1 MKTRLFSLVLILI
14 VFQISAFAQSKA
26 DKVIGYYLT
35 LNDDT
40 GKESS
45 QVQIFKATNGKYFG
59 KIVWLAEP
67 NENGKPK
74 VDDDNPDKALQ
85 SRPIIGLQLLKG
97 FSYNEKSDE
106 WSDGTI
112 YNPTG
117 GKTYNCYMKFD
128 GNKLKI
134 RGFIG
139 AAWMGLGKTAT
150 WYKEETQRPAKL

>member
-1 MKTRLFSLVLILI
+1 MKTKFLSLVLFLMA
-14 VFQISAFAQSKA
+14 FQIGAQAPSKA
-26 DKVIGYYLT
+26 DRVIGYYLT

-45 QVQIFKATNGKYFG
+45 QVQIFKATNGKYYG

-67 NENGKPK
+67 TENGKAK

-85 SRPIIGLQLLKG
+85 GRPIIGLQLLKG
-97 FSYNEKSDE
+97 FSYDEKTGE
-106 WSDGTI
+106 WSGGTI

-117 GKTYNCYMKFD
+117 GKTYNCFMKFD

-150 WYKEETQRPAKL
+150 WIKEDAQR

>member
-1 MKTRLFSLVLILI
+1 MKTKFLSLVLLLI
-14 VFQISAFAQSKA
+14 VVQFGAKAQSKA
-26 DKVIGYYLT
+26 DQIVGYYLT
-35 LNDDT
+35 VDDET
-40 GKESS
+40 GKEKS
-45 QVQIFKATNGKYFG
+45 QIQIFKATNGKYYG

-67 NENGKPK
+67 NKNGKAK
-74 VDDDNPDKALQ
+74 VDEDNPDKALQ

-97 FSYNEKSDE
+97 FSFDEKTGE
-106 WSDGTI
+106 WNDGTI

-117 GKTYNCYMKFD
+117 GKTYNCFIKSD

-150 WYKEETQRPAKL
+150 WIREDVQRQVK

>member
-1 MKTRLFSLVLILI
+1 MKTKIFSLVLFLMAC
-14 VFQISAFAQSKA
+14 QISAHAQSKA
-26 DKVIGYYLT
+26 DRVIGYYLT

-45 QVQIFKATNGKYFG
+45 QVQIFKATNGKYYG

-67 NENGKPK
+67 TKNGKAK
-74 VDDDNPDKALQ
+74 VDNDNPDKALQ

-97 FSYNEKSDE
+97 FTYDEKTGE
-106 WSDGTI
+106 WSGGTI

-117 GKTYNCYMKFD
+117 GKTYNCFLKFD

-139 AAWMGLGKTAT
+139 AAWMGLGKTAI
-150 WYKEETQRPAKL
+150 WFKEDVQR

>member
-1 MKTRLFSLVLILI
+1 MKTKLFSVILFLMA
-14 VFQISAFAQSKA
+14 FQIGARAQSKA
-26 DKVIGYYLT
+26 DRVIGYFLT
-35 LNDDT
+35 VDDVT
-40 GKESS
+40 GKAKS
-45 QVQIFKATNGKYFG
+45 QIQIFKDTKGLYYG

-67 NENGKPK
+67 TKNGKAK
-74 VDDDNPDKALQ
+74 VDEENPEKALQ

-97 FSYNEKSDE
+97 FSYNEKTGE
-106 WSDGTI
+106 WDNGTI

-117 GKTYNCYMKFD
+117 GKTYNCFMKFD

-150 WYKEETQRPAKL
+150 WLKEDAQR

>member
-1 MKTRLFSLVLILI
+1 MKTRIIAFVIFLIA
-14 VFQISAFAQSKA
+14 FQWGIHAQSPVA
-26 DKVIGYYLT
+26 DRVIGYYLT

-59 KIVWLAEP
+59 KIIWLAEP
-67 NENGKPK
+67 NENGKAK
-74 VDDDNPDKALQ
+74 VDDDNPDKTLQ
-85 SRPIIGLQLLKG
+85 NRPIIGLQLLKG
-97 FSYNEKSDE
+97 FSYNAKSGE
-106 WSDGTI
+106 WDGGTI

-117 GKTYNCYMKFD
+117 GKTYNCFMKFD

-150 WYKEETQRPAKL
+150 WIKEEAPRK

>member
-1 MKTRLFSLVLILI
+1 MKTKLLSLVLLLM
-14 VFQISAFAQSKA
+14 VVHFGANAQAKA
-26 DKVIGYYLT
+26 DRIIGYYLT
-35 LNDDT
+35 VDDAT
-40 GKESS
+40 GKEKS

-67 NENGKPK
+67 NKNGKAK
-74 VDDDNPDKALQ
+74 VDEDNPEKALQ
-85 SRPIIGLQLLKG
+85 SRPIVGLQLLKG
-97 FSYNEKSDE
+97 FSYDEKTGE
-106 WSDGTI
+106 WNNGTI

-117 GKTYNCYMKFD
+117 GKTYNCFIKSD

-150 WYKEETQRPAKL
+150 WTKEETLRLAK